1 MKILN
6 VMELYVNLDF
16 DNYMY
21 MNKIFSLFVLL
32 TYLLP
37 VAAQE
42 VATVQPKI
50 MVIPF
55 VKQGED
61 IRTVLE
67 DDVNKRI
74 VMAKIREA
82 FDSRGFTTV
91 DFLARLKSL
100 STASGLALDSQQ
112 DLKSMII
119 QQSGADVYVDAEMNV
134 LLSSSGNSVKVIV
147 TAYEVST
154 GNSLSN
160 KVGDSGKFYT
170 DDIGRLASKAIESC
184 ADEFLNTMQ
193 MKFDDIVQNG
203 RSINVTIG
211 FDQASAMSMSSEMG
225 GNGLTLADEIEL
237 WMSENAYKNN
247 YHIQGTTDKQM
258 IFDDVRIPLKDK
270 NGNNYNINKF
280 GLEFLKFA
288 RKNNLKIVRDISN
301 NTLVI
306 TIK

>member
-1 MKILN
+1 
-6 VMELYVNLDF
+6 
-16 DNYMY
+16 MY

-170 DDIGRLASKAIESC
+170 DDIGRLASRAIESC

-193 MKFDDIVQNG
+193 MKFDDIVQND

-225 GNGLTLADEIEL
+225 GKGLTLADEIEL

>member
-1 MKILN
+1 
-6 VMELYVNLDF
+6 
-16 DNYMY
+16 MY

-170 DDIGRLASKAIESC
+170 DDIGRLASRAIESC

-301 NTLVI
+301 NTIVI